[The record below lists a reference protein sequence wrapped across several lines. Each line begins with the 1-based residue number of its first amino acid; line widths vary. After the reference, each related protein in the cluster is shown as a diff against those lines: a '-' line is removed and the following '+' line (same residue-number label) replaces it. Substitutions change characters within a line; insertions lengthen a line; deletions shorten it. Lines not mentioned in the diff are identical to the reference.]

1 MSLKLTTKLLK
12 MTKEPLDFALYKDL
26 EIDQQNSAF
35 VFTYK
40 DVDASRILAIEDD
53 LITNNFKIIKVE
65 TITENMGK
73 FKLIIIAVE
82 PKSFTF

>member
-1 MSLKLTTKLLK
+1 
-12 MTKEPLDFALYKDL
+12 MTKQPLDFALYQEL

-35 VFTYK
+35 VFTYT

-53 LITNNFKIIKVE
+53 LITNSYKIIKVE

-73 FKLIIIAVE
+73 FKLIIVAIE